1 MKLNDRSADDVE
13 TDRRLAR
20 SCAVIFLGDRDQLAS
35 VEAGAVLG
43 IFVLM
48 PMPAL
53 PPSVPGS

>member
-1 MKLNDRSADDVE
+1 MKRQCRSAYDVE

-20 SCAVIFLGDRDQLAS
+20 SCASDLLGDRDQLAS

-43 IFVLM
+43 DIALM
-48 PMPAL
+48 PTRAL